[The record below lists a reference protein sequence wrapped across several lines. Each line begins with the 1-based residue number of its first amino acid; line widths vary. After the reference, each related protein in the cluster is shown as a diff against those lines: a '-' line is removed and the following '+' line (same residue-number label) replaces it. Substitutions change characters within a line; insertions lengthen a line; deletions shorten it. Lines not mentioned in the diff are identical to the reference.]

1 MVIIGIIDIVVALLL
16 FRHGEVHWFVTII
29 AWVNLVY
36 GFMMILLGLIDK
48 KK

>member
-1 MVIIGIIDIVVALLL
+1 MVVRGVISIAVALLL
-16 FRHGEVHWFVTII
+16 FRHGEVHWFVTML

-36 GFMMILLGLIDK
+36 GFVVILLGLIDK